1 MFFVRSIFWLS
12 VVFVL
17 LPVAP
22 EDRDKIESISPIEA
36 VGAAAAAVRDISG
49 FCGRNPDTCE
59 TGGKAAVA
67 LGYKAKY
74 GAQQLL
80 SSSGDQPDGEND
92 SPLADALG
100 QPMAKLSGEIA
111 GVIPTKN
118 AAAIAQ
124 SAATILV
131 SEATAVATEPVVAAD
146 AIVPASVTP
155 TTPTPRARP
164 NI

>member
-12 VVFVL
+12 LVFFL
-17 LPVAP
+17 MPVAP
-22 EDRDKIESISPIEA
+22 EDQDKIEAISPIEA

-67 LGYKAKY
+67 IGYKAKY

-80 SSSGDQPDGEND
+80 SSSDDEQSQEDEV
-92 SPLADALG
+92 
-100 QPMAKLSGEIA
+100 LSGESVDQSIA
-111 GVIPTKN
+111 GLTNTIAGMIP
-118 AAAIAQ
+118 AEDSMSIAQ
-124 SAATILV
+124 SAANALATTDDVLQRPV
-131 SEATAVATEPVVAAD
+131 ASAEAVV
-146 AIVPASVTP
+146 P
-155 TTPTPRARP
+155 TSTTSGTPTPRARP

>member
-12 VVFVL
+12 LVFVL

-22 EDRDKIESISPIEA
+22 EDQDKIEAISPIEA

-80 SSSGDQPDGEND
+80 SSSEDDNNIEEHKLAETHEEQP
-92 SPLADALG
+92 
-100 QPMAKLSGEIA
+100 LSELPGTIA
-111 GVIPTKN
+111 GVIPSADSMTIVQS
-118 AAAIAQ
+118 AVSAMTSTADPAQ
-124 SAATILV
+124 STI
-131 SEATAVATEPVVAAD
+131 SSAE
-146 AIVPASVTP
+146 AIVPVVSTP
-155 TTPTPRARP
+155 STPTPRARP

>member
-22 EDRDKIESISPIEA
+22 EDQHKIESISPFEA

-49 FCGRNPDTCE
+49 FCGRNPETCE

-80 SSSGDQPDGEND
+80 SSSGDQQDGENN
-92 SPLADALG
+92 SQLTEALV
-100 QPMAKLSGEIA
+100 QPMAKLTNEIA
-111 GVIPTKN
+111 GVIPSED
-118 AAAIAQ
+118 AVAIAQ
-124 SAATILV
+124 SAAAILA
-131 SEATAVATEPVVAAD
+131 SETNAVEVEPVISAE
-146 AIVPASVTP
+146 AIVPASATP

>member
-49 FCGRNPDTCE
+49 FCGRNPETCE

-80 SSSGDQPDGEND
+80 SSSGDQQDGEND
-92 SPLADALG
+92 SLVADALG
-100 QPMAKLSGEIA
+100 QPMAKLSGEITGA
-111 GVIPTKN
+111 LTTESAV
-118 AAAIAQ
+118 AVAQ
-124 SAATILV
+124 SAASLLV
-131 SEATAVATEPVVAAD
+131 SETNAAAEEPVISAD
-146 AIVPASVTP
+146 VIVPASATP
-155 TTPTPRARP
+155 ATPTPRARP